1 MTAPGKNRKKLER
14 LNPVEQPIV
23 GATRRSPVLLG
34 AHRGASYLAP
44 ENTLAAIKLALEM
57 GVDFVEVD
65 LHLSKDREVVVI
77 HDDALERT
85 TDGRGYVHELTLGEL
100 RLLDAGSWFNR
111 KFPERANP
119 RYARERIPTFQEVL
133 DLIKESP
140 ARLYAEI
147 KNGPFY
153 LEGFEEKV
161 VSMIESNRM
170 AERVTV
176 VSFDHIAVRWV
187 KELDRDIETG
197 IIFAARPVDPA
208 LDARAARAS
217 VVIPNWAYATADLIE
232 AAHKAGLK
240 VSVWTVDELDRALEL
255 IERGADALVS
265 NNPAAISAARATP

>member
-1 MTAPGKNRKKLER
+1 MGAS
-14 LNPVEQPIV
+14 IA

-44 ENTLAAIKLALEM
+44 ENTLAAIRLALEI

-77 HDDALERT
+77 HDDTLERT
-85 TDGRGYVHELTLGEL
+85 TDGHGHVHELTLSDL
-100 RLLDAGSWFNR
+100 KLLDAGSWFNR

-119 RYARERIPTFQEVL
+119 RYAGERIPTFQEVL

-153 LEGFEEKV
+153 PEGFEEKV
-161 VSMIESNRM
+161 VSIIESNRM

-176 VSFDHIAVRWV
+176 VSFDHVAVKRV
-187 KELDRDIETG
+187 KELSRAIETG

-208 LDARAARAS
+208 LDARAAQAS
-217 VVIPNWAYATADLIE
+217 IVIPNWAYATADLIE

-240 VSVWTVDELDRALEL
+240 VSVWTIDELDRALEL

-265 NNPAAISAARATP
+265 NNPAAISAVRAMP